1 MDHSSTA
8 KPEPMPQSLI
18 SCTVYFDGACPLCSR
33 EIATYQK
40 QRGSDTIDW
49 VDASSCTA
57 DVLGA
62 GLDRGTAMAKLNVRD
77 ANGKLISGAAAF
89 LFIWRQLPAFA
100 WLVPLLSNR
109 VMLPILNFCYDIF
122 LKIRPVW
129 RSRST

>member
-1 MDHSSTA
+1 MDHFSTT
-8 KPEPMPQSLI
+8 KPEPMPQSSI
-18 SCTVYFDGACPLCSR
+18 RCTVYFDGACPLCSR

-89 LFIWRQLPAFA
+89 LFIWRQALH
-100 WLVPLLSNR
+100 
-109 VMLPILNFCYDIF
+109 CH
-122 LKIRPVW
+122 
-129 RSRST
+129 